1 MPLENFWRKMR
12 RNLITVFLVFAFV
25 FPSLTAAQTA
35 TKKDSP
41 AIKAAQNITVA
52 QMRDYLY
59 FISSD
64 EMEGRD
70 TPSRGLD
77 ITAKFIGMNLSRWGF
92 KPAGDDGTYY
102 QKMALLRESADPQSS
117 ALTVGGETL
126 KYGVDYF
133 RLNGSSPVPVSAPLV
148 YGGDGW
154 LIRSKSLDSL
164 QNVDVKGKIVVLY
177 SDGTPNQ
184 TRWLS

>member
-1 MPLENFWRKMR
+1 MKK
-12 RNLITVFLVFAFV
+12 NLIALFLAFTFI

-77 ITAKFIGMNLSRWGF
+77 TTAKFIGMNLSRWGF

-102 QKMALLRESADPQSS
+102 QKIALLRESSEPIILILDA
-117 ALTVGGETL
+117 EF
-126 KYGVDYF
+126 F
-133 RLNGSSPVPVSAPLV
+133 RH
-148 YGGDGW
+148 
-154 LIRSKSLDSL
+154 
-164 QNVDVKGKIVVLY
+164 
-177 SDGTPNQ
+177 
-184 TRWLS
+184 